1 MNTALDCIPC
11 FVRQA
16 AEAVAFCVPDEARR
30 APIMRRLLAEIAG
43 ANWHASPAEV
53 AQHLHRSIRRETG
66 DPDPYRSLKT
76 RMNGLALEMFPAFRQ
91 QALSEED
98 PQMAIVRMALA
109 GNLIDAGAKTGL
121 TEKDVRTA
129 LCRACREPVDGSA
142 RNLFQAADR
151 AGQILF
157 LADNAGELV
166 FDRALIEALPR
177 GKMVV
182 AVRGSP
188 VINDATME
196 DAETAGLSEI
206 VRVISNG
213 SDAPGTVVEDCSDRF
228 RALLETSDLIIA
240 KGQGN
245 FETLSATPKHIFF
258 LLRVKCSRVAA
269 DIGARVGTMV
279 ICERNSG
286 RLGPDGRAVRP
297 DGRGRSSAGVAR

>member
-1 MNTALDCIPC
+1 MKTALDCIPC

-16 AEAVAFCVPDEARR
+16 SEAVGYCVPDEHHREH
-30 APIMRRLLAEIAG
+30 IMRCLLSEIAG
-43 ANWHASPAEV
+43 EEWHASPAEV
-53 AQHLHRSIRRETG
+53 AQRLHRLIRRETG
-66 DPDPYRSLKT
+66 NPDPYRPLKD
-76 RMNGLALEMFPAFRQ
+76 RMNRLALEMFPAFRQ

-98 PQMAIVRMALA
+98 PQMAIARMALA

-142 RNLFQAADR
+142 RNLFQAAER
-151 AGQILF
+151 ARQILF

-177 GKMVV
+177 EKMVV

-196 DAETAGLSEI
+196 DAETAGLPEI
-206 VRVISNG
+206 VPVISNG

-228 RALLETSDLIIA
+228 RQLFETSDLIIA

-258 LLRVKCSRVAA
+258 LLRVKCPRVAA
-269 DIGARVGTMV
+269 DIGAPVGSMV

-286 RLGPDGRAVRP
+286 RLGADGRAVLEAP
-297 DGRGRSSAGVAR
+297 PA